1 MYRSTNIAVLRMF
14 KSDKRSLSALFS
26 YYPSTTMRKF
36 LLIVATV
43 IFLYSPY
50 GPSWGRFAVNMTL
63 IVLVGSFF
71 MKRVPKPRYYDEEEE
86 YR

>member
-1 MYRSTNIAVLRMF
+1 
-14 KSDKRSLSALFS
+14 
-26 YYPSTTMRKF
+26 MRKF

-63 IVLVGSFF
+63 IVFVGSFF